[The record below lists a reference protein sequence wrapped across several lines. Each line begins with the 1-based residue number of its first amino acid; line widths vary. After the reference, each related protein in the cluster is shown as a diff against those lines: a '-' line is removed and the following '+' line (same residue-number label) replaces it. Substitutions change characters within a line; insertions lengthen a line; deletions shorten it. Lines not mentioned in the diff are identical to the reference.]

1 MKYSIII
8 PALSEEKYIKKTIHA
23 LQKQDFPRKLFE
35 IVVIDNGSDDHTIE
49 YAKNAGADIIVLE
62 EKRGTNRARNR
73 GIKES
78 HGEILV
84 FLDADTEPHE
94 QWIALIDKIMND
106 KNIAAVSGPY
116 DYGFNGIQRILSF
129 FIYDIGFEFIG
140 PIMSTIF
147 RKKVSALIG
156 GNFAIRRTTIEK
168 IGKFPEIPFWGD
180 DTAISMSVMKNGDR
194 VVFTRKLKI
203 KSSDRRYK
211 SQGFLKLSL
220 LYFYHFFKM
229 YFAFR
234 V

>member
-8 PALSEEKYIKKTIHA
+8 PTLNEEEYIKKTIRA
-23 LQKQDFPRKLFE
+23 LQKQNFPKESFE
-35 IVVIDNGSDDHTIE
+35 IIVVDNGSNDHTIE
-49 YAKNAGADIIVLE
+49 YAKNAGADIVILE

-78 HGEILV
+78 HGEILI

-94 QWIALIDKIMND
+94 QWVALIDKIMSN

-116 DYGFNGIQRILSF
+116 DYGFRGIQRILSF

-147 RKKVSALIG
+147 RKRVSALMG
-156 GNFAIRRTTIEK
+156 GNFAIRKAVIEK
-168 IGKFPEIPFWGD
+168 IGKFPEILFWGD
-180 DTAISMSVMKNGDR
+180 DTAISMSIMKDGDH
-194 VVFTRKLKI
+194 VIFTRKLKI

-211 SQGFLKLSL
+211 SQGFLKLSF

-229 YFAFR
+229 YFTFR

>member
-8 PALSEEKYIKKTIHA
+8 PALNEEKYIKKTIHA
-23 LQKQDFPRKLFE
+23 LQKQNFPKESFE
-35 IVVIDNGSDDHTIE
+35 IIVVDNGSDDHTIE
-49 YAKNAGADIIVLE
+49 YAKNAGANIVVLE

-106 KNIAAVSGPY
+106 KNIAAISGPY
-116 DYGFNGIQRILSF
+116 DYGFSGVQRILSF

-156 GNFAIRRTTIEK
+156 GNFAIRKTTIEK

-180 DTAISMSVMKNGDR
+180 DTAISMSVMKNGDC

-203 KSSDRRYK
+203 KSSNRRYK

-220 LYFYHFFKM
+220 LYFYHFLKM
-229 YFAFR
+229 YFTFR